1 VGDIDIFRSESAAA
15 PSQGSSAVLDTS
27 ELRWFAL
34 GLPPREV
41 VSWFSA
47 HGVGAGTTERRSDNY
62 QVNGLDDVGVKR
74 RSGWTIEVKVR
85 ESVGSTMVLGSG
97 LEAPLEEWR
106 KWVPVN
112 GDPLWP
118 APDARWVKVHK
129 AILTR
134 TFMFADG
141 EVVGP
146 ASHADE
152 KLAGCDVE
160 IAAVTIGGV
169 EVWSLAFEAFGP
181 KEDHRAA
188 ILSAW
193 NTLVTGGD
201 PPKGLSMYLNGA
213 AGYPEWLGLVMSQRL
228 GNRLPRIDGA
238 G

>member
-1 VGDIDIFRSESAAA
+1 VADLDVFRSESAAVDSEGA
-15 PSQGSSAVLDTS
+15 PAVLETS

-34 GLPPREV
+34 GLPPRDV

-47 HGVGAGTTERRSDNY
+47 DGTAGTTERRSDNY

-74 RSGWTIEVKVR
+74 RFGWTVEVKVR

-112 GDPLWP
+112 GDPVWP
-118 APDARWVKVHK
+118 APDARWVKIHK

-134 TFMFADG
+134 TFMLADG

-146 ASHADE
+146 ASQADQ
-152 KLAGCDVE
+152 KHSGCDVE
-160 IAAVTIGGV
+160 IAAVTIGGI
-169 EVWSLAFEAFGP
+169 EAWSLAFEAFGP
-181 KEDHRAA
+181 REDHRAA
-188 ILSAW
+188 ILSSWRALDSQA
-193 NTLVTGGD
+193 NA
-201 PPKGLSMYLNGA
+201 PEGLGIHVGRA
-213 AGYPEWLGLVMSQRL
+213 AAYPEWLGLVMSQRL
-228 GNRLPRIDGA
+228 GNRPPRIEGA